1 MKRFLTCGVLLA
13 FAGAAWGQNRP
24 ASATGELPR
33 VILDRYCVTCHNE
46 RAKTAGLMLD
56 KLDPLHVE
64 SNTEAWEKVVRK
76 LRAGMMPPQGMPR
89 PDSAT
94 YDAVAATLETE
105 LDRAAAARP
114 KLPQPGVHRLNR
126 TEYANAMREILGLE
140 IDPVVYLSADDSSFG
155 FDNVVSG

>member
-13 FAGAAWGQNRP
+13 LAGTAWGQNRT
-24 ASATGELPR
+24 ASATGEMPR
-33 VILDRYCVTCHNE
+33 AMLDQYGATCHNE
-46 RAKTAGLMLD
+46 RAKTAGLVLE

-94 YDAVAATLETE
+94 YDAVAAALETE
-105 LDRAAAARP
+105 LDRAAA
-114 KLPQPGVHRLNR
+114 
-126 TEYANAMREILGLE
+126 
-140 IDPVVYLSADDSSFG
+140 
-155 FDNVVSG
+155 